1 MDPDMLVQVS
11 VLSLLFLPALHL
23 RRSLEALA
31 QAILDIRT
39 PLLLQIMVS
48 YFLVVDPSV
57 KRTVTML
64 ISQRDQVVR

>member
-23 RRSLEALA
+23 RGSLEALV
-31 QAILDIRT
+31 QAILDRRA

-64 ISQRDQVVR
+64 ISQRDQVAR

>member
-1 MDPDMLVQVS
+1 MDPDMLVRVF

-23 RRSLEALA
+23 RGSLEALV
-31 QAILDIRT
+31 QAILDRRA

-64 ISQRDQVVR
+64 ISQRDQVAR

>member
-23 RRSLEALA
+23 RRSLEALV